1 MKKVHLAG
9 THASE
14 RSIESSVHRVARLLF
29 PLTPPLALFPRSP
42 RVLGQ
47 VDVERVDF
55 LEPRVPQEE
64 WASIRGHP
72 VVGPEATGMQAASLL

>member
-1 MKKVHLAG
+1 MSHNSKGSPTGVKPIHGKNPKTARRKSFKPV
-9 THASE
+9 T
-14 RSIESSVHRVARLLF
+14 RSSF
-29 PLTPPLALFPRSP
+29 RSAM
-42 RVLGQ
+42 RILGQ

-72 VVGPEATGMQAASLL
+72 VVGPEAAGM